1 MAARLYQMGLYPGS
15 VVEIVNNMG
24 AGPITVKVMNIT
36 IALGRGMA
44 EKVIVELLS

>member
-15 VVEIVNNMG
+15 IIEVINNPG
-24 AGPITVKVMNIT
+24 AGPVTVRVMNIT

-44 EKVIVELLS
+44 EKVIVELLG